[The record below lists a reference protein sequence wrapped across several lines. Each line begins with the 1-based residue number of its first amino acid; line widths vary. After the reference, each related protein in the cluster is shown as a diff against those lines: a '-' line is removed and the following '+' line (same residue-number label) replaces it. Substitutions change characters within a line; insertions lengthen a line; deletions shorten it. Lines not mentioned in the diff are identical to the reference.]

1 MSHQILYKNV
11 FFWLS
16 VLDENL
22 SLLVKFRWFSNSS
35 FSKRRWT
42 LTKYQGILDIYSSWK
57 VHFWR
62 FQTHLVILKR
72 HFVWRRTA
80 FFTVK
85 LSQWDRHRYWPH
97 ITEISEISLTC
108 GWDNKIITLSNSP
121 KSRRNGRFTSS
132 RYQKYPGLLPNSFWV
147 SRTSHSKNM
156 KISRILQKVT
166 GMWQPKPKK
175 HSFNYEAGYW

>member
-1 MSHQILYKNV
+1 M
-11 FFWLS
+11 
-16 VLDENL
+16 
-22 SLLVKFRWFSNSS
+22 KFLWFSNSS

-42 LTKYQGILDIYSSWK
+42 LTKYRGILDFYSSWK

-85 LSQWDRHRYWPH
+85 LSQWERHRYWPH
-97 ITEISEISLTC
+97 ITEISGISLTC

-121 KSRRNGRFTSS
+121 KSRRNERFTSS

-147 SRTSHSKNM
+147 SRTIHSKNM

-166 GMWQPKPKK
+166 GMWQSKK
-175 HSFNYEAGYW
+175 TLLYHFTMS